1 MNKSKKLHQLKQ
13 AVWFDNIDR
22 DLIKNGW
29 LRDQIEKEI
38 IFGLTS
44 NPSIF
49 HKAITTGN
57 SYSMDI
63 QSMSWAGLDTK
74 LIYEHLVI
82 DDIKSVSDLLYTTY
96 ETTKQVDGYV
106 SLEVDPTFA
115 NNPEL
120 TIKEAKRLWKLVDR
134 KNLMIKVPATR
145 AGIPAIKELIAS
157 GINVNV
163 TLIFSANRYLEV
175 MDAYFSGL
183 EERIKNNLPI
193 SQIHSVA
200 SLFVSRLDVK
210 IESKLAEIIQSG
222 KVKEKVV
229 QPCLGRSAILN
240 ALYTYEEFDT
250 SRNTERF
257 RKIAEKGGNIQ
268 RPLWASTGTKNASYS
283 DVLYVEG
290 LLLPDTVNTVPPKT
304 LTAFLDHGKCEVVD
318 YSAGKSEFEIIENK
332 LDNFGVNFKDV
343 WIELE
348 EEGVAAFISAQKD
361 LFEAIDSQHDYFQRS
376 LGGLD
381 AQIKARMETLK
392 SRDFSAKF
400 FTPDAALWTTKPSE
414 VDEVLHRLGWIDAP
428 ISSKAIID
436 EADALLKELKKDGFT
451 HALVLGMGGSSLAPE
466 VFSKVF
472 NDGITSKEGGL
483 ALSILDSTDPIQI
496 DEKIHEIPIEK
507 TVFII
512 SSKSGT
518 TAEVKALLAY
528 FWKLVEETNRQSPG
542 EHFIVITDPGTPLE
556 NLGLEK
562 KFRKVFNAATNVG
575 GRYSALIAFG
585 IVPAVLAGIN
595 GYRLLRAADH
605 MRIKCG
611 QSSPIEKNPGFA
623 LGSVIAEAY
632 FNNRDKVTILTD
644 PVYSAFGSWLE
655 QLVAESSGKSGKG
668 ILPIDREPIV
678 SAANYSNDRV
688 FYYLR
693 SSGKLDGL
701 VDALVDLNHPVLVSH
716 LADKFDL
723 AAEIYKWEIAIAAA
737 CSFIQV
743 NPFNQPNVQES
754 KSITHEMISAYKQNP
769 ILKERNLVFS
779 NDKFSVYGKMEIERK
794 EKTTK
799 EIIEG
804 FLTINTGD
812 YISINAFLPR
822 IEAYENVL
830 QQLRKHLLKKYSVP
844 VTLGFGPRFLHST
857 GQLHKGG
864 KNNGLFL
871 IISQEAPIDFKIPGE
886 GMNFSI
892 LEKAQ
897 ALGDMQALEQNNRRV
912 LRIHIKQKTLLE
924 NDFIK
929 LFE

>member
-1 MNKSKKLHQLKQ
+1 MNKSKKLHHLKQ
-13 AVWFDNIDR
+13 SIWFDNIDR
-22 DLIKNGW
+22 NLIKNGW
-29 LRDQIEKEI
+29 LRDQIEKEV

-49 HKAITTGN
+49 NKAITTGN
-57 SYSMDI
+57 SYSTDI

-82 DDIKSVSDLLYTTY
+82 DDIQSVSDLLYPTY

-163 TLIFSANRYLEV
+163 TLIFSVNRYLEV
-175 MDAYFSGL
+175 IDAYFSGL

-193 SQIHSVA
+193 NQIHSVA
-200 SLFVSRLDVK
+200 SFFVSRLDVK
-210 IESKLAEIIQSG
+210 IESKVAEIIHSG
-222 KVKEKVV
+222 KAKEKEV
-229 QPCLGRSAILN
+229 QPYLGKLAILN
-240 ALYTYEEFDT
+240 ALYAYEEFGN

-257 RKIAEKGGNIQ
+257 KKIAEKGGNIQ

-304 LTAFLDHGKCEVVD
+304 LIAFLDHGKCDVVD

-332 LDNFGVNFKDV
+332 LDNFGVNFDEV

-348 EEGVAAFISAQKD
+348 EEGVEAFISAQKD
-361 LFEAIDSQHDYFQRS
+361 LFEAIDNQHDYFQRS

-381 AQIKARMETLK
+381 AQIKERMETLK
-392 SRDFSAKF
+392 TRDFSAKF
-400 FTPDAALWTTKPSE
+400 FTPDDALWTTEPSE

-428 ISSKAIID
+428 ISNKAILD
-436 EADALLKELKKDGFT
+436 EADALLKELKNDGFT

-472 NDGITSKEGGL
+472 KDEETSKEGGL

-496 DEKIHEIPIEK
+496 DEKIHEIQIER
-507 TVFII
+507 TLFII

-518 TAEVKALLAY
+518 TAEVKALLAK
-528 FWKLVEETNRQSPG
+528 FWELMEEVDEYSPG
-542 EHFIVITDPGTPLE
+542 KHFIVITDPGSPLE
-556 NLGLEK
+556 NLGMER
-562 KFRKVFNAATNVG
+562 KFRRVFNADPNVG
-575 GRYSALIAFG
+575 GRYSALTAFG
-585 IVPAVLAGIN
+585 IVPAVLAGID
-595 GYRLLRAADH
+595 GHRLLNAADH
-605 MRIKCG
+605 MRVKCSR
-611 QSSPIEKNPGFA
+611 SSPIEKNPGFA
-623 LGSVIAEAY
+623 FGSVIAEGY
-632 FNNRDKVTILTD
+632 INNRDKVTILTD
-644 PVYSAFGSWLE
+644 PIYGAFGSWLE
-655 QLVAESSGKSGKG
+655 QLIAESSGKSGKG
-668 ILPIDREPIV
+668 IIPIDREPIV
-678 SAANYSNDRV
+678 SATKYSDDRI

-693 SSGKLDGL
+693 GSGKLDGL
-701 VDALVDLNHPVLVSH
+701 VEALVDLNHPVLVSY
-716 LADKFDL
+716 LADKYDL
-723 AAEIYKWEIAIAAA
+723 AAEMYKWEIAIAAA

-754 KSITHEMISAYKQNP
+754 KSITHGMISAYKQNP
-769 ILKERNLVFS
+769 ILNERNLIFS
-779 NDKFSVYGKMEIERK
+779 NNEYSFYGEMEIEKK
-794 EKTTK
+794 EKTTR
-799 EIIEG
+799 EIIEK
-804 FLTINTGD
+804 FFTINMGD

-830 QQLRKHLLKKYSVP
+830 QQLRKHLLNTYSVP
-844 VTLGFGPRFLHST
+844 VALGFGPRFLHST

-871 IISQEAPIDFKIPGE
+871 IISQKAPIDFKIPGE
-886 GMNFSI
+886 GMNFSV

-897 ALGDMQALEQNNRRV
+897 ALGDMLALEQNNRRV
-912 LRIHIKQKTLLE
+912 LRIHMKQKTLLE
-924 NDFIK
+924 NDLIK

>member
-13 AVWFDNIDR
+13 SIWFDNIDR
-22 DLIKNGW
+22 NLIKNGW
-29 LRDQIEKEI
+29 LGDQIEKEV

-49 HKAITTGN
+49 KKAITTGN
-57 SYSMDI
+57 GYSMDI

-82 DDIKSVSDLLYTTY
+82 EDIRGVSDLLYPTY
-96 ETTKQVDGYV
+96 EATKQVDGYI
-106 SLEVDPTFA
+106 SLEVDPTYA
-115 NNPEL
+115 NNSKL
-120 TIKEAKRLWKLVDR
+120 TVEEAKRLWKLVDR
-134 KNLMIKVPATR
+134 KNLMIKVPAPH
-145 AGIPAIKELIAS
+145 AGIPAIKELTAS

-163 TLIFSANRYLEV
+163 TLIFSVNRYLEV
-175 MDAYFSGL
+175 VDAYFSGL

-193 SQIHSVA
+193 DQIHSVA
-200 SLFVSRLDVK
+200 SFFVSRLDVK
-210 IESKLAEIIQSG
+210 IESKLAEIIRSG
-222 KVKEKVV
+222 KVKENEI
-229 QPCLGRSAILN
+229 QQYLGKPAILN
-240 ALYTYEEFDT
+240 ALYAYQEFDT
-250 SRNTERF
+250 LKNTERF

-268 RPLWASTGTKNASYS
+268 RPLWASTGTKNTKYS
-283 DVLYVEG
+283 DVLYIEG
-290 LLLPDTVNTVPPKT
+290 LLLPYTVNTVPPKT
-304 LTAFLDHGKCEVVD
+304 LIAFLDHGRCDVVD
-318 YSAGKSEFEIIENK
+318 HSTGKNEFEIVEKILE
-332 LDNFGVNFKDV
+332 NFGVNFEEV

-348 EEGVAAFISAQKD
+348 EEGVTAFISAQED
-361 LFEAIDSQHDYFQRS
+361 LLEAINNQRDYYRKS
-376 LGGLD
+376 LGGLGT
-381 AQIKARMETLK
+381 QIEERMATLK
-392 SRDFSAKF
+392 TRDFSVKY
-400 FTPDAALWTTKPSE
+400 FTPDAALWTTEPSE

-428 ISSKAIID
+428 VSSKAIID
-436 EADALLKELKKDGFT
+436 EAGALLKELRKDGFT

-466 VFSKVF
+466 IFSKVF
-472 NDGITSKEGGL
+472 KDGKTSEEGGL
-483 ALSILDSTDPIQI
+483 NLSILDSTDPIQI
-496 DEKIHEIPIEK
+496 DDKIHEIPIEK
-507 TVFII
+507 TLFII

-528 FWKLVEETNRQSPG
+528 FWKLVEEKDEHSPG
-542 EHFIVITDPGTPLE
+542 KHFIVITDPGTPLE
-556 NLGLEK
+556 KLGLEK
-562 KFRKVFNAATNVG
+562 NFRKVFSAAPNVG

-585 IVPAVLAGIN
+585 IVPAVLAGID
-595 GYRLLRAADH
+595 GHRLLMAADH
-605 MRIKCG
+605 MRIKC
-611 QSSPIEKNPGFA
+611 SKLSPIEKNPGFA

-632 FNNRDKVTILTD
+632 INSRDKVTILTD
-644 PVYSAFGSWLE
+644 PIYSAFGSWLE
-655 QLVAESSGKSGKG
+655 QLIAESSGKSGKG

-678 SAANYSNDRV
+678 PAANYSNDRI

-701 VDALVDLNHPVLVSH
+701 VSALVDLNHPVLVSH
-716 LADKFDL
+716 LDDKFEL

-754 KSITHEMISAYKQNP
+754 KSITHGMISAYKQNP
-769 ILKERNLVFS
+769 ILKERNLIFS
-779 NDKFSVYGKMEIERK
+779 NNEYSIYGKMEIEK
-794 EKTTK
+794 KGKTTK
-799 EIIEG
+799 EIAEE
-804 FLTINTGD
+804 FLTIDTGD

-822 IEAYENVL
+822 IEAYENIL
-830 QQLRKHLLKKYSVP
+830 QQLRKQLLNTYSVP

-871 IISQEAPIDFKIPGE
+871 IISQDTRIDFEIPGE
-886 GMNFSI
+886 GMKFSI

-924 NDFIK
+924 NDLIK

>member
-1 MNKSKKLHQLKQ
+1 MNNGKKLHQLNQ
-13 AVWFDNIDR
+13 SIWFDNIDR
-22 DLIKNGW
+22 NLIKNGW
-29 LRDQIEKEI
+29 LRDQIEKEV

-49 HKAITTGN
+49 KKAITTGN
-57 SYSMDI
+57 GYSMDI

-74 LIYEHLVI
+74 SIYEQLVI
-82 DDIKSVSDLLYTTY
+82 EDIRGVSDLLYPTY
-96 ETTKQVDGYV
+96 EATKQVDGYV
-106 SLEVDPTFA
+106 SLEVDPVLA
-115 NNPEL
+115 NNNEL
-120 TIKEAKRLWKLVDR
+120 TIKEAKRLWNLVDR
-134 KNLMIKVPATR
+134 KNLMIKVPATS

-163 TLIFSANRYLEV
+163 TLIFSVNRYLEV
-175 MDAYFSGL
+175 IDAYFSGL
-183 EERIKNNLPI
+183 EERIRNNLPI
-193 SQIHSVA
+193 NQIHSVA
-200 SLFVSRLDVK
+200 SFFVSRLDVK

-222 KVKEKVV
+222 KVKENEV
-229 QPCLGRSAILN
+229 QPYLGKLGILN
-240 ALYTYEEFDT
+240 ALYAYEEFNI
-250 SRNTERF
+250 SKNTERYK
-257 RKIAEKGGNIQ
+257 KIAEKGGNFQ
-268 RPLWASTGTKNASYS
+268 RPLWASTGTKNANYS

-290 LLLPDTVNTVPPKT
+290 LLLPYTVNTVPPKT
-304 LTAFLDHGKCEVVD
+304 LTAFLDHGKCDVVD
-318 YSAGKSEFEIIENK
+318 YSEGKSEFEIIENK
-332 LDNFGVNFKDV
+332 LDNFGVNFEEV

-348 EEGVAAFISAQKD
+348 EEGVVAFNSAQDD
-361 LFEAIDSQHDYFQRS
+361 LFEAIDKQHDYFQRS
-376 LGGLD
+376 LGGLG
-381 AQIKARMETLK
+381 AQIEERIEALK
-392 SRDFSAKF
+392 FEGFSKKF
-400 FTPDAALWTTKPSE
+400 FAPDAALWAIEPSE

-428 ISSKAIID
+428 ILNRAIIE
-436 EADALLKELKKDGFT
+436 EADKLLKNLIKDGFT

-466 VFSKVF
+466 VFSKIF
-472 NDGITSKEGGL
+472 RDGETSAKRGL
-483 ALSILDSTDPIQI
+483 TLSILDSTDPIQI
-496 DEKIHEIPIEK
+496 DEKIHEIPIGK
-507 TVFII
+507 TLFII

-528 FWKLVEETNRQSPG
+528 FWELVEGVDEHSPG
-542 EHFIVITDPGTPLE
+542 KHFIVITDPGTPLE
-556 NLGLEK
+556 KLGREK
-562 KFRKVFNAATNVG
+562 KFRKVFKADPDVG

-585 IVPAVLAGIN
+585 IVPAVLAGID
-595 GYRLLRAADH
+595 GHRLLNAADH
-605 MRIKCG
+605 MRIKCS
-611 QSSPIEKNPGFA
+611 QSSPIEKNPGFV

-632 FNNRDKVTILTD
+632 FNDRDKVTILTD
-644 PVYSAFGSWLE
+644 PIYSVFGSWLE
-655 QLVAESSGKSGKG
+655 QLIAESSGKSGKG

-678 SAANYSNDRV
+678 PTANYSNDRV

-701 VDALVDLNHPVLVSH
+701 VDTLVNLKHPVIVSH

-754 KSITHEMISAYKQNP
+754 KSITHGMISAYKQNP
-769 ILKERNLVFS
+769 ILEERNLIFS
-779 NDKFSVYGKMEIERK
+779 NNKYSVYGKMEIEKK
-794 EKTTK
+794 EKVIK
-799 EIIEG
+799 EIIEE
-804 FLTINTGD
+804 FLTINAGE

-830 QQLRKHLLKKYSVP
+830 QQLRKHLLYTYSVP

-871 IISQEAPIDFKIPGE
+871 IISQNTPIDFTIPGE
-886 GMNFSI
+886 RMNFSI

-924 NDFIK
+924 NDLIK